1 MRKKLTYLGLGLAL
15 SVAALASGAR
25 SAAADSNCV
34 TTCDPFGGCCQT
46 CCRIGTSNKFICTE
60 RPC

>member
-15 SVAALASGAR
+15 TLAALASGAR
-25 SAAADSNCV
+25 PAAASNCV
-34 TTCDPFGGCCQT
+34 TSCDPYGGCCQT
-46 CCRIGTSNKFICTE
+46 CCQLSPTKWICTE